1 MNDYMIERLTSVDRF
16 RTVLQTF
23 LPCFPSVQLLSPTE
37 NDLLCSKLIEHGIVL
52 CLKQDDTI
60 VGFAAFYANNQVT
73 GSAFLSLIAVSPDY
87 RHQGLGRELVNA
99 VCRVSSA
106 SGMQRL
112 ELQVRADNHAALRFY
127 HSLGFEVV
135 EKSTEVNKKT
145 MEKRLD
151 C

>member
-1 MNDYMIERLTSVDRF
+1 M
-16 RTVLQTF
+16 
-23 LPCFPSVQLLSPTE
+23 
-37 NDLLCSKLIEHGIVL
+37 
-52 CLKQDDTI
+52 
-60 VGFAAFYANNQVT
+60 
-73 GSAFLSLIAVSPDY
+73 IAVSPDY